1 MARYSAKN
9 FRFRNEGMGKV
20 LGALEQEVMKVLW
33 KTPGLC
39 GREVFEELSK
49 SRKIAV
55 TTVLTVLE
63 RLAKKGLVR
72 KVKGESVYAFEPVQ
86 SEEELAGA
94 ISKEVFR
101 GVLDLGSGSALASFV
116 DMVASK
122 DPEELERLAHLIS
135 AKKKELGRGPKE

>member
-20 LGALEQEVMKVLW
+20 LGTLEQDVMQVLW

-39 GREVFEELSK
+39 GREVSEELRK
-49 SRKIAV
+49 DRKIAV
-55 TTVLTVLE
+55 TTVFTILE
-63 RLAKKGLVR
+63 RLVKKGLVR
-72 KVKGESVYAFEPVQ
+72 KVKGESVYTFEPVQ

-116 DMVASK
+116 DIVASK
-122 DPEELERLAHLIS
+122 DPEELERLARLIS
-135 AKKKELGRGPKE
+135 AKKKELGKGSGQ